1 MSPSQ
6 SDLFYLSPSFGLFS
20 RIKRPFMVPIE
31 VENEFVTVSFT
42 LYRCF
47 FITVIVEILYYIQL
61 AVTHLSV
68 PQCSTWQLE
77 Y

>member
-1 MSPSQ
+1 
-6 SDLFYLSPSFGLFS
+6 
-20 RIKRPFMVPIE
+20 MVPIE
-31 VENEFVTVSFT
+31 VENEFITVSFT